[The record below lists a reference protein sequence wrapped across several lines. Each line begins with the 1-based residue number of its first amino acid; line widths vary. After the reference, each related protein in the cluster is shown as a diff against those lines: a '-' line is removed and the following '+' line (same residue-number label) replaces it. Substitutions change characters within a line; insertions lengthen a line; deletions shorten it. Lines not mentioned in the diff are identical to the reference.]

1 MNSSVKNSVASEK
14 PRGSLARNL
23 LLWFLLLSLIPMS
36 LTAWIGY
43 RQAINSLHETVSQ
56 ELAQDAHSNARFIK
70 TWFDYRFMD
79 IRTQAGDQQ
88 TPELLIALQNSFK
101 ASNETLKTFTRSAA
115 WRSLADEYQQ
125 DLVLFSRQYDY
136 IYNLFLIDNSGNI
149 LFTVARENDLGINLF
164 SDRYASTRF
173 ASTARRS
180 LESCQTLFSDLEH
193 HAPDGKLA
201 GFITTPIFDV
211 MGRKIGVF
219 AIQLQLDR
227 IHYLVNNN
235 HIDNSLTHYLVGQ
248 DGRLRTPLERNNQ
261 DEILRL
267 KIDSEQTR
275 LWQQEHGDTSINR
288 DNEHEIVFNYPGP
301 SGKEVVGIHQNV
313 SIGEINWALIS
324 EINFDEAF
332 APAQKLKQ
340 IILMIFLLTSII
352 VTVLAIFQA
361 RRITRPITQLVDA
374 SKLIASGE
382 ISQPVK
388 VDANNEIGVLA
399 DALNHMNAARL
410 EQELVME
417 QSSLEIQEA
426 LIDLEEQKFA
436 LDQHAIVAIT
446 DVTGTINFANDK
458 FTEITGY
465 SRQELLGQNH
475 RLLNSGYHDSD
486 FFKKMYETISAGK
499 VWNGEICNRA
509 KDGRLYWV
517 DTTIVPFMDDDDE
530 PESYIAIRTD
540 ITKRKK
546 AEQELVEAKENA
558 EAATLQKSE
567 FLANMSHEIR
577 TPMNGIIGMSGLLLE
592 TDLSPK
598 QRSYARATMNS
609 ADALLTIIND
619 ILDFSKIE
627 AGKLELEEVPF
638 DLQSLVEDVSELMAL
653 KCREKGIEMLLRYR
667 PNTERFVIGDPGR
680 VRQILLN
687 LLSNAVKFTQ
697 QGDILLTIESIIT
710 NTPQTTEL
718 AEFRISVADSG
729 IGIAQDKLSHIFN
742 KFDQEDSS
750 TTRKYGGTGLG
761 LAICQQLCTMMRG
774 DITVESQKGK
784 GSTFT
789 FTIKL
794 QISPEPLKEQETCIN
809 HHDLSALKTLIV
821 DSSEAARTIFK
832 EQLSPLRLREVS
844 SASSAKEAIDLLQR
858 AVREEDPFNIAIIDS
873 HIPETAG
880 EALAAEIMQRKLL
893 ADGTLLFVTS
903 HPGKGDGVRL
913 KSLGVDGYLTKPTYP
928 SEIPQILSL
937 IRDAKLHNRE
947 IPLLTRHTLKAARTG
962 SRKKPEFNNTQIL
975 LVEDNPVNIDVATE
989 MLEGYHCTVTPAGN
1003 GLEALALA
1011 KIRDFDL
1018 IFMDC
1023 LMPEMDGFEATTAIR
1038 RFQAADPEHQRTPII
1053 AFTANAMKSDRE
1065 KCLDAGMD
1073 DYISK
1078 PVNQEA
1084 LENILIKWLAHK
1096 AEMVEYD
1103 SKDEALISP
1112 TDRANPLSEALDLT
1126 PFNQLKKMFG
1136 ERFLEIIEQHTQN
1149 AAENVSRVEEAIKQG
1164 DLEQLEHA
1172 AHSIKGAS
1180 AQFGATQLNKVSI
1193 ELEKLAKEGNLK
1205 RAEIVFRE
1213 LRVAQQVTAEAMLR
1227 ETGQEVLTESE
1238 AET

>member
-1 MNSSVKNSVASEK
+1 MNHSVKNSVAPKK

-43 RQAINSLHETVSQ
+43 RQAINSLHETVSH

-79 IRTQAGDQQ
+79 IRTQAGNQQ
-88 TPELLIALQNSFK
+88 NAEFLIALQNSFR
-101 ASNETLKTFTRSAA
+101 ASNETLKTFTRSAT
-115 WRSLADEYQQ
+115 WRSLAGQHQQ
-125 DLVLFSRQYDY
+125 NLVLFSRQYDY
-136 IYNLFLIDNSGNI
+136 IYNLFLIDKGGNI
-149 LFTVARENDLGINLF
+149 LFTVARKRDLGTNLF

-180 LESCQTLFSDLEH
+180 LESGQTLFSDLEY
-193 HAPDGKLA
+193 HAAADGKLA
-201 GFITTPIFDV
+201 GFITTPILDA
-211 MGRKIGVF
+211 MGSKIGVF

-227 IHYLVNNN
+227 IHYLVNNSPKE
-235 HIDNSLTHYLVGQ
+235 NSLTHYLVGQ
-248 DGRLRTPLERNNQ
+248 DGRLRTPIDHNNQ
-261 DEILRL
+261 NEILRL
-267 KIDSEQTR
+267 RIDSEQTR

-288 DNEHEIVFNYPGP
+288 DNEQEIVFNYPGP
-301 SGKEVVGIHQNV
+301 SGKEVIGIHQNV

-352 VTVLAIFQA
+352 VTALAIFQA

-410 EQELVME
+410 EQELAME

-446 DVTGTINFANDK
+446 DITGTINFANDK

-475 RLLNSGYHDSD
+475 RLLNSGYHDSE
-486 FFKKMYETISAGK
+486 FFRKMYETISVGK

-509 KDGRLYWV
+509 KDGHLYWV

-598 QRSYARATMNS
+598 QRSYASATMNS
-609 ADALLTIIND
+609 ADSLLTIIND

-638 DLQSLVEDVSELMAL
+638 DLQSLAEDVSELMAL

-697 QGDILLTIESIIT
+697 QGDILLTIESITT

-718 AEFRISVADSG
+718 AEFRISVTDSG

-774 DITVESQKGK
+774 DITVDSQKGK

-794 QISPEPLKEQETCIN
+794 QVTPEPLKEEETCLN
-809 HHDLSALKTLIV
+809 HHDLSALKTLII

-832 EQLSPLRLREVS
+832 EQLSPLRLRDIR
-844 SASSAKEAIDLLQR
+844 SASSAKEAIDLLQQ
-858 AVREEDPFNIAIIDS
+858 ATKEDDPFNIAIIDS

-880 EALAAEIMQRKLL
+880 EALAIEIMQRKLL

-903 HPGKGDGVRL
+903 HPEKGDGVKL

-947 IPLLTRHTLKAARTG
+947 IPLLTRHTLKAAKTG

-989 MLEGYHCTVTPAGN
+989 MLEGYRCTVTPAGN
-1003 GLEALALA
+1003 GLEAVALA
-1011 KIRDFDL
+1011 RIRDFDL

-1038 RFQAADPEHQRTPII
+1038 RFQAADPDHQRTPII

-1096 AEMVEYD
+1096 AEMVED
-1103 SKDEALISP
+1103 NIEEALFSP
-1112 TDRANPLSEALDLT
+1112 KDRVNPSSETLDLT

-1164 DLEQLEHA
+1164 DFDQLEHA

-1180 AQFGATQLNKVSI
+1180 AQFGAIQLNKVSI
-1193 ELEKLAKEGNLK
+1193 ELEKLAKEGDLK
-1205 RAEIVFRE
+1205 RAEVAFRE
-1213 LRVAQQVTAEAMLR
+1213 LKVAQQVTAEAMLR
-1227 ETGQEVLTESE
+1227 ETGQEMITASETE
-1238 AET
+1238 T